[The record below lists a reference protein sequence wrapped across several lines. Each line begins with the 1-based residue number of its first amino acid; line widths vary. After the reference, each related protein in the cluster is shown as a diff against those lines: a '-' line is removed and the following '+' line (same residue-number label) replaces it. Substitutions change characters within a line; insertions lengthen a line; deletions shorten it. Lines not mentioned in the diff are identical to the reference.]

1 MKKIL
6 LLLLLV
12 SLVVSSGCYSCKTW
26 QKLHGRKPADP
37 NVEYMWQKGCRPA
50 PMPLPEK
57 CQPPCPKPLPPP
69 PVVPNCA
76 ERIYPC
82 GGCGVV
88 KLEKCMPKQVQTG
101 AEFEF
106 KIKVSNLSDGA
117 ITDVV
122 VTDTLNE
129 NFQYKASTPPAT
141 VQGDK
146 LVWVFSSIGPKETR
160 EITGTG
166 IAVASGVVKN
176 CADVTYRMPVCL
188 QAISI
193 QPNIAVTKTAPAE
206 VSICDAINYTIKV
219 ENTGTGPANNVK
231 VIDELPSGLVT
242 TQGSNKIEIPLGV
255 LAAGTARSISIVA
268 KAQQSG
274 TYTNS
279 VVVLADGNIKIQ
291 SPAAT
296 TVVKQPKLSITKTGP
311 ETQYIDR
318 EVTYEIS
325 VTNTGDW
332 PAVNTL
338 IEDEIPA
345 GVTFVSA
352 GQGGVLMQNKVMWKV
367 AKLNPGATAK
377 TSVTYRP
384 KNIGTV
390 VDTVKASAVCAD
402 TVSVTAQTQ
411 VKGVP
416 AVLLEVIDLTDPVRI
431 GNTTT
436 YRIVVTNQGSAVGTG
451 IAVKA
456 ILEPQMEYVSCTGAT
471 NGSYAGDTITFAP
484 LSSLEASKRAIWEVT
499 IKAKAAGDIRFKAI
513 MKTDQLD
520 RDVEE
525 TEATRFYE

>member
-6 LLLLLV
+6 LALLLV
-12 SLVVSSGCYSCKTW
+12 SFIVTSGCYSCKTW

-37 NVEYMWQKGCRPA
+37 NVEYMWEKGCRPA

-57 CQPPCPKPLPPP
+57 CQACPKPPPP
-69 PVVPNCA
+69 APNCA

-82 GGCGVV
+82 GSCGTV
-88 KLEKCMPKQVQTG
+88 KLEKCMPNQVQTG

-106 KIKVSNLSDGA
+106 KIKVTNLSDA
-117 ITDVV
+117 TITEVV

-129 NFQYKASTPPAT
+129 NFQYKSSTPPAS

-146 LVWVFSSIGPKETR
+146 LVWVFDSMGPKETR

-176 CADVTYRMPVCL
+176 CADVTFKTPVCL

-193 QPNIAVTKTAPAE
+193 QPVIAVTKTAPAE
-206 VSICDAINYTIKV
+206 VSICDAISYTIRV
-219 ENTGTGPANNVK
+219 QNTGTGPANNVK
-231 VIDELPSGLVT
+231 IIDELPSGLIT
-242 TQGSNKIEIPLGV
+242 TQGSNKIEVPIGT
-255 LAAGTARSISIVA
+255 LAAGTARDISVVA

-279 VVVLADGNIKIQ
+279 AVALADGNIKVQ

-296 TVVKQPKLSITKTGP
+296 TVVKQPKLSVTKTGP
-311 ETQYIDR
+311 EVQYIDR
-318 EVTYEIS
+318 NVTYEIS

-332 PAVNTL
+332 PAFNTL

-345 GVTFVSA
+345 GVSFVSA
-352 GQGGVLMQNKVMWKV
+352 GQGGVLIQNKVMWKV
-367 AKLNPGATAK
+367 ARLNPGATAK
-377 TSVTYRP
+377 TSVTYMP

-390 VDTVKASAVCAD
+390 VDTVRASAVCAD
-402 TVSVTAQTQ
+402 SVSVTAQTQ

-416 AVLLEVIDLTDPVRI
+416 AVLLEVVDLTDPVKI

-436 YRIVVTNQGSAVGTG
+436 YRIIVTNQGSAVGTG
-451 IAVKA
+451 ITVKA
-456 ILEPQMEYVSCTGAT
+456 MLEPQMEYVSCAGAT
-471 NGSYAGDTITFAP
+471 NGSYADNTITFAP
-484 LSSLEASKRAIWEVT
+484 LPSLEANKRAIWEVT
-499 IKAKAAGDIRFKAI
+499 VKAKAVGDVRFKAT
-513 MKTDQLD
+513 MKNDQLD